1 MARCSDGVE
10 LSVITLE
17 RDESGWRCVDGN
29 EESLKEGS
37 WNWQLE
43 VDEEDDNPYT
53 DSSLEDYSLY
63 LKEGWVVE
71 PAVRDSR
78 KRQRQIDDLVF
89 ERDVISKRIATL
101 VAEAKSEGSGVNAGG
116 V

>member
-1 MARCSDGVE
+1 M
-10 LSVITLE
+10 
-17 RDESGWRCVDGN
+17 
-29 EESLKEGS
+29 
-37 WNWQLE
+37 
-43 VDEEDDNPYT
+43 
-53 DSSLEDYSLY
+53 
-63 LKEGWVVE
+63 E